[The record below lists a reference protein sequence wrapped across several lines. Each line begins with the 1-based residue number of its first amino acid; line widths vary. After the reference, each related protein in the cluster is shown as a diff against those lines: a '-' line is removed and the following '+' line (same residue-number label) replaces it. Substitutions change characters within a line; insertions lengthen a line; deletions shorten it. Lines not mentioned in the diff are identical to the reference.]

1 MVALLLLLLW
11 QPAMTIGEL
20 NSQQNIIAVVVDD
33 SRSMATGDSDGRT
46 REAAAVAALD
56 GGVLAGLEKRFQT
69 RLYRIDSDLKRQEG
83 TRGLAPAGTA
93 TRLDDGL
100 KQLVAETSD
109 LPVGAVVLLTDGGQ
123 NTTGLGGSGIGAD
136 TIQELRNRRLP
147 VHTVGFGREE
157 LAHDVE
163 IEDVSLAEKAVATA
177 RVAATVTLSQHGY
190 TGEKAT
196 LVVREGDKT
205 LAEHEITL
213 GPNGRVQAEPLFF
226 PAGAAGAKSIT
237 FGVRPMDREE
247 NLANNAMTRP
257 LLVSDAK
264 RRILV
269 CRGRTALGIQVH
281 SPG

>member
-33 SRSMATGDSDGRT
+33 SRSMATADSDGRT
-46 REAAAVAALD
+46 REAAALAALD

-69 RLYRIDSDLKRQEG
+69 RVYRIDSELKRQEG
-83 TRGLAPAGTA
+83 TKGIAPTGTA

-136 TIQELRNRRLP
+136 TLQELRNRRLP

-205 LAEHEITL
+205 LAEQEITL
-213 GPNGRVQAEPLFF
+213 GPNGRVQTEPLFF

-237 FGVRPMDREE
+237 FGGAADGW
-247 NLANNAMTRP
+247 
-257 LLVSDAK
+257 
-264 RRILV
+264 RRK
-269 CRGRTALGIQVH
+269 
-281 SPG
+281 PGQ